1 MVDYGRMGKS
11 GIMGKVSSRVSLCK
25 TSPHVHFSI
34 LNFFMIF
41 FFRHDSTND
50 RGSMFCAHL
59 WKVFTFWFG
68 FNMNTSYVPL
78 YVLNKKNKEK

>member
-1 MVDYGRMGKS
+1 MMVDYGRMGKS

-41 FFRHDSTND
+41 FSDMIQPMIVEACFVLIFGKYLRFGSGLICSTL
-50 RGSMFCAHL
+50 RV
-59 WKVFTFWFG
+59 KQ
-68 FNMNTSYVPL
+68 
-78 YVLNKKNKEK
+78 KE